1 MKWKA
6 DKAASKKDR
15 VNSLQDG
22 GADDDTEDEDD
33 GDEECDEF
41 GYPFHLKVL
50 LDDCDPVPISNHFQV
65 LSDLSPDVDPAIDEG
80 LVDLMNNFAHHVQV
94 GKKQSQKSRKLREDV
109 DAVLREY
116 GCNLRPAKKNQ
127 VILQS
132 EDDLDRAD
140 VLKLIQPLPKDPA
153 ELNRLATLCPSPK
166 DVPLLPGQKWM
177 IFDTGA
183 SCSSMKVSRDCPQYA
198 PFVKAT
204 RNSQSGQGAETAG
217 GGSIKERGEVD
228 VDLLIDDTYHK
239 LSVRDMDVSMPIAS
253 GRACVASGDTI
264 AVIYLG
270 GGVIKSLSTG
280 KEIQLYARQGVY
292 FFKGSIL
299 SPGSVEV
306 NDASP
311 FIRRG

>member
-1 MKWKA
+1 M
-6 DKAASKKDR
+6 
-15 VNSLQDG
+15 
-22 GADDDTEDEDD
+22 
-33 GDEECDEF
+33 
-41 GYPFHLKVL
+41 
-50 LDDCDPVPISNHFQV
+50 
-65 LSDLSPDVDPAIDEG
+65 
-80 LVDLMNNFAHHVQV
+80 
-94 GKKQSQKSRKLREDV
+94 
-109 DAVLREY
+109 
-116 GCNLRPAKKNQ
+116 
-127 VILQS
+127 
-132 EDDLDRAD
+132 
-140 VLKLIQPLPKDPA
+140 LKLIQPLPKDPA
-153 ELNRLATLCPSPK
+153 EINRLATLCPSPK
-166 DVPLLPGQKWM
+166 DVPLLPGQKWI

-183 SCSSMKVSRDCPQYA
+183 SCSAMKVSRDCPQYA

-217 GGSIKERGEVD
+217 GGSIQERGEVD

-299 SPGSVEV
+299 PPGSVEV